1 MTITSVPLSPVRP
14 VGSDVTVTCAVN
26 SSPMVDILVTVVT
39 EWTGPAGFVTANTA
53 QPVVGNT
60 TLYTSTVII
69 SSFSRDNSGIYT
81 CRATISSTTR
91 NPFVRDSVTLSSY
104 RVTVGEIV
112 NLATAWGSY
121 HVMID

>member
-1 MTITSVPLSPVRP
+1 
-14 VGSDVTVTCAVN
+14 
-26 SSPMVDILVTVVT
+26 MVDIPVTVVT
-39 EWTGPAGFVTANTA
+39 EWTGPAGFVTTNTA
-53 QPVVGNT
+53 QPVVANT

-69 SSFSRDNSGIYT
+69 SSFGRDNSGIYT

-121 HVMID
+121 HVMTD

>member
-14 VGSDVTVTCAVN
+14 VGFDVTVTCAVN
-26 SSPMVDILVTVVT
+26 SSPMVDIPVTVVT
-39 EWTGPAGFVTANTA
+39 EWTGPAGFVTTNTA
-53 QPVVGNT
+53 QPVVGNA

-81 CRATISSTTR
+81 CRATITTR

-121 HVMID
+121 VMTD